1 MEKKFENFKTLS
13 VAVRPFCPS
22 ARPPGNVKPCLSV
35 RPSAQDAKFQLV
47 RPSVRSEPSESHMSV
62 RPSVQSHQ
70 NFICPSVR
78 PFKVIEISHVRP
90 SVRPTPTD
98 GRTDRV
104 LVRCHLY
111 SKVKKNTV
119 FYCDLLN
126 SILIMFCPEEP
137 SIRT

>member
-1 MEKKFENFKTLS
+1 MEKQFENFKTLS

-35 RPSAQDAKFQLV
+35 RPSAEDAKFQLA
-47 RPSVRSEPSESHMSV
+47 RPSVRSQPSESHMSV

-90 SVRPTPTD
+90 SVRRSWTD
-98 GRTDRV
+98 GRTD
-104 LVRCHLY
+104 
-111 SKVKKNTV
+111 KNNISPAPLPPLTHIKNK
-119 FYCDLLN
+119 FAP
-126 SILIMFCPEEP
+126 IKWFCFWLK
-137 SIRT
+137 